1 VEYEKA
7 MSWLVN
13 KSLSAPWHAIR
24 LLLLAAWRR
33 SVVAPAANVA
43 LLAALTIPL
52 ALSITVPTYADAA
65 GLRILNDELA
75 RQTRQTQRPALAL
88 LFRHVRSSKA
98 VPWRT
103 IIAAD
108 NLMANSAS
116 TFLGL
121 PLANQ
126 TRHIRT
132 TQMRLLSVQGQ
143 GSGTILG
150 NAAIGSL
157 SGIDPLIQIIDGR
170 MPQATATAVEI
181 MVSRE
186 TANSIGLNIDDQLVI
201 TNTNGTASLRVMV
214 VGIWQAYNEE
224 DPAWLYDP
232 TTLYELILVDHAT
245 MTDQIADTFVDSVAQ
260 AAWYLQPEITAL
272 GPGDIGNLE
281 QRIRTLAQ
289 ELEKVPAKLERSP
302 LNSFA
307 QARQTID
314 ELTLRTG
321 IIAAPIALLALFFV
335 LQLATINYDRRRDE
349 LALLRSRGMSIMRIL
364 VIGAVEWL
372 SYVLIACL
380 PAVPLALLASTYML
394 RSESFLRLSATDIP
408 IPGLPL
414 NAIVGVT
421 VIGVLI
427 IMLGLRPLILASRRT
442 LMDSGKSRRRDQLV
456 GFLRILFEVLVLA
469 AVGYGYYQLTQS
481 NTTDSDVFATPLT
494 LALPVLI
501 SLALALIANRILPL
515 FFALAETLARRS
527 DRIGLILALQTI
539 ARRPERLQTT
549 VLLLTLTLG
558 VGGYV
563 ASMAA
568 TVDAA
573 TTAGIAYRMGGDT
586 HLIETAA
593 TQRPQDGQEI
603 KGDKYLLTPIGVH
616 RDLPG
621 IKDYSAVGN
630 YIAQIAV
637 GTKPVESNLVAI
649 DRTRFLSVVPYFRD
663 EWLGNNQTMG
673 ALMNQLAQARDGAII
688 STNLAGSSAIGDRV
702 AITINI
708 DGVDVAT
715 RVRIVGI
722 VNGWPG
728 QIAIDKPFVVTNLG
742 FIRDEIGFAPPTD
755 VWITRDTSVP
765 LDEVV
770 TQARAL
776 AIPLLDIKDY
786 ADIEL
791 REFTRPERQGF
802 FGMLSIGFIASTGL
816 SVMAIFVSALAIL
829 RQRSIE
835 LGMLQALGM
844 PSFVARRAIMI
855 EQGLMSFLGIII
867 GLSAALIATQTMLP
881 YLQAGVQPYPSVP
894 PTQPITAWLTLIVMV
909 LVYGAALGITAVLAF
924 RSIQRLRVADAVKLG
939 DEN

>member
-1 VEYEKA
+1 
-7 MSWLVN
+7 MSSLVN
-13 KSLSAPWHAIR
+13 KSMSAPWHAIR

-33 SVVAPAANVA
+33 SVVAPAANMA

-88 LFRHVRSSKA
+88 LFRHVRSGKA

-103 IIAAD
+103 ITAAD

-121 PLANQ
+121 PLTNQ

-143 GSGTILG
+143 TDGTLLG

-157 SGIDPLIQIIDGR
+157 SGVDALIDILDGR
-170 MPQATATAVEI
+170 MPQPSPSTVEI

-186 TANSIGLNIDDQLVI
+186 TANAIGLNIDDQIVI
-201 TNTNGTASLRVMV
+201 TNNNGSASVRATI

-232 TTLYELILVDHAT
+232 TTLYELVMVHHDT
-245 MTDQIADTFVDSVAQ
+245 MTSQIAETFVDSVAQ

-272 GPGDIGNLE
+272 GPGDIGTLE

-307 QARQTID
+307 QAKQTID

-349 LALLRSRGMSIMRIL
+349 IALLRSRGMSLFRIL

-372 SYVLIACL
+372 SYVLIACV
-380 PAVPLALLASTYML
+380 PAIPLALLASTYML
-394 RSESFLRLSATDIP
+394 RSESFLRLADTSVP
-408 IPGLPL
+408 IPGLPV
-414 NAIVGVT
+414 NAIIGVIA
-421 VIGVLI
+421 IGVLI
-427 IMLGLRPLILASRRT
+427 IMLGLRPLLLASRRT

-481 NTTDSDVFATPLT
+481 NPTDSDVFATPLT

-501 SLALALIANRILPL
+501 SLALALIANRILPI
-515 FFALAETLARRS
+515 FFAIAETLARRS

-549 VLLLTLTLG
+549 ILLLTLTLG

-573 TTAGIAYRMGGDT
+573 TTAGLAYRMGGDT

-593 TQRPQDGQEI
+593 TQRPQNGEEI

-621 IKDYSAVGN
+621 IKSYAAVGN
-630 YIAQIAV
+630 YMAQIAV

-649 DRTRFLSVVPYFRD
+649 DRTRFLDVIPYFRD

-673 ALMNQLAQARDGAII
+673 GLMNQLAQARDGAII
-688 STNLAGSSAIGDRV
+688 STNLAGTSAIGDRV
-702 AITINI
+702 AITLTI
-708 DGVDVAT
+708 DGVDVTT

-722 VNGWPG
+722 VEGWPG
-728 QIAIDKPFVVTNLG
+728 QIAIDKPFVVTNLS
-742 FIRDEIGFAPPTD
+742 FIRDEIGFVPPTD
-755 VWITRDTSVP
+755 VWITRDTSVS
-765 LDEVV
+765 LDDVV

-786 ADIEL
+786 TDIAR

-802 FGMLSIGFIASTGL
+802 FGMLSIGFIAATGL

-844 PSFVARRAIMI
+844 PAFIARRAIMI
-855 EQGLMSFLGIII
+855 EQGLLSFLGITL
-867 GLSAALIATQTMLP
+867 GLSAALFATQTMLP
-881 YLQAGVQPYPSVP
+881 YLQAGVQPYPAVP
-894 PTQPITAWLTLIVMV
+894 PTQPITAWITLLLMV
-909 LVYGAALGITAVLAF
+909 LVYGVALVITAILAF

>member
-1 VEYEKA
+1 
-7 MSWLVN
+7 MSLLAN
-13 KSLSAPWHAIR
+13 KSISAPWQAIR

-33 SVVAPAANVA
+33 SVVAPAANIA

-88 LFRHVRSSKA
+88 LFRHVRSGKA

-103 IIAAD
+103 ITAAD
-108 NLMANSAS
+108 SLMANSAS
-116 TFLGL
+116 AFLGL
-121 PLANQ
+121 PLTNQ

-143 GSGTILG
+143 GAGTLLG

-157 SGIDPLIQIIDGR
+157 SGIDSLINVLDGR
-170 MPQATATAVEI
+170 LPIPNATNVEI
-181 MVSRE
+181 MVSRK
-186 TANSIGLNIDDQLVI
+186 TANTIGLNVDDQIVI
-201 TNTNGTASLRVMV
+201 TNANGAASLRVTV
-214 VGIWQAYNEE
+214 VGIWQAYDED

-232 TTLYELILVDHAT
+232 TTLYELVLVNHDT
-245 MTDQIADTFVDSVAQ
+245 MTSQIAEAFVDSVAQ

-272 GPGDIGNLE
+272 GPGDIGTLE

-302 LNSFA
+302 LASFA
-307 QARQTID
+307 QAKQTID
-314 ELTLRTG
+314 ELTIRTG

-335 LQLATINYDRRRDE
+335 LQLATINYERRRDE
-349 LALLRSRGMSIMRIL
+349 LALLRSRGMSLMRIL

-372 SYVLIACL
+372 SYVLIATI

-394 RSESFLRLSATDIP
+394 QSESFLRLSDAPIT
-408 IPGLPL
+408 IPGLPI
-414 NAIVGVT
+414 NAL
-421 VIGVLI
+421 IGAMGIGLI
-427 IMLGLRPLILASRRT
+427 ILLLGLRPLVLASRRT

-456 GFLRILFEVLVLA
+456 GFLRILFEVLVLV
-469 AVGYGYYQLTQS
+469 AVGYGFYQLTQS
-481 NTTDSDVFATPLT
+481 TPSESDVFATPLT

-501 SLALALIANRILPL
+501 SLAMALIANRVLPVL
-515 FFALAETLARRS
+515 FAIAENIARRS
-527 DRIGLILALQTI
+527 DRIGVILALQTI

-593 TQRPQDGQEI
+593 TQRPQNGEEI

-616 RDLPG
+616 RDIPG
-621 IKDYSAVGN
+621 IIAYSAVGN
-630 YIAQIAV
+630 YIAQISV

-649 DRTRFLSVVPYFRD
+649 DRTRFLDVIPYFRD
-663 EWLGNNQTMG
+663 EWLGRNQSMG
-673 ALMNQLAQARDGAII
+673 ALLNQLGQTRDGAII
-688 STNLAGSSAIGDRV
+688 SANLAANTAVGDRV
-702 AITINI
+702 ALSINI
-708 DGVDVAT
+708 DGVDVTT
-715 RVRIVGI
+715 RVRVVGI
-722 VNGWPG
+722 VDGWPG
-728 QIAIDKPFVVTNLG
+728 QIAIDKPFVITNLG
-742 FIRDEIGFAPPTD
+742 FIRDEIGFVPPTD
-755 VWITRDTSVP
+755 VWITRDTTVA
-765 LDEVV
+765 LDDVV
-770 TQARAL
+770 AQARAL

-786 ADIEL
+786 NDIYQ

-844 PSFVARRAIMI
+844 PAFVARRAIMI
-855 EQGLMSFLGIII
+855 EQGLMSFLGIAL
-867 GLSAALIATQTMLP
+867 GLSAALIATRSMLP
-881 YLQAGVQPYPSVP
+881 YLQAGIQPYPSVP
-894 PTQPITAWLTLIVMV
+894 ATQPMTAWMTLGVMV
-909 LVYGAALGITAVLAF
+909 LVYTLALGTTAILAF

>member
-1 VEYEKA
+1 
-7 MSWLVN
+7 
-13 KSLSAPWHAIR
+13 
-24 LLLLAAWRR
+24 
-33 SVVAPAANVA
+33 VAPAANLA

-52 ALSITVPTYADAA
+52 ALAITVPTYADAA

-88 LFRHVRSSKA
+88 LFRHVRSNKA

-108 NLMANSAS
+108 NLMSNNAS

-132 TQMRLLSVQGQ
+132 TQMRILSVQGQ
-143 GSGTILG
+143 GDGTLLG

-157 SGIDPLIQIIDGR
+157 SGVDPLIQILDGR
-170 MPQATATAVEI
+170 RPQSNDSNVEI
-181 MVSRE
+181 MVSRS
-186 TANSIGLNIDDQLVI
+186 TANALGLNIDDRLVI
-201 TNTNGTASLRVMV
+201 TNNNGTASLRVTV
-214 VGIWQAYNEE
+214 VGIWQAYNED

-245 MTDQIADTFVDSVAQ
+245 MSAQIADAFVDSVAQ
-260 AAWYLQPEITAL
+260 AAWYLQPEITTL
-272 GPGDIGNLE
+272 GPGDIATLE

-307 QARQTID
+307 KAKQTID
-314 ELTLRTG
+314 QLTLRTG

-349 LALLRSRGMSIMRIL
+349 IALLRSRGMSLFRIL

-372 SYVLIACL
+372 SYVIIACI

-394 RSESFLRLSATDIP
+394 RSESFLRLSATP
-408 IPGLPL
+408 VATPGLPL
-414 NAIVGVT
+414 NAI
-421 VIGVLI
+421 IGACLIGAVI

-456 GFLRILFEVLVLA
+456 GFLRVLFEVLVLV
-469 AVGYGYYQLTQS
+469 AVGYGYYQLNQS
-481 NTTDSDVFATPLT
+481 STTDSDVFATPLT

-501 SLALALIANRILPL
+501 SLAFALIANRILPL
-515 FFALAETLARRS
+515 FFSLVENITRRS
-527 DRIGLILALQTI
+527 DRIGVILAFQTI

-630 YIAQIAV
+630 YVAQIAV
-637 GTKPVESNLVAI
+637 GTKPVESNLMAI
-649 DRTRFLSVVPYFRD
+649 DRTRFLGVVPYFRD

-673 ALMNQLAQARDGAII
+673 ELMNQLAQSRDGAII
-688 STNLAGSSAIGDRV
+688 STNLSGSSAIGDRV
-702 AITINI
+702 AITISM
-708 DGVDVAT
+708 DGVNVAT

-722 VNGWPG
+722 VAGWPG
-728 QIAIDKPFVVTNLG
+728 QIAIDKPFVVTNLS

-755 VWITRDTSVP
+755 VWIIRDTSIP

-770 TQARAL
+770 NKARAL

-786 ADIEL
+786 NDIEQ

-802 FGMLSIGFIASTGL
+802 FGMLSIGFIAATGL

-844 PSFVARRAIMI
+844 PAFVARRAIML
-855 EQGLMSFLGIII
+855 EQGLMSILGITI
-867 GLSAALIATQTMLP
+867 GLGAALIATRTMLP
-881 YLQAGVQPYPSVP
+881 YLQAGIQPYPSVP

-909 LVYGAALGITAVLAF
+909 LVYGVALIITAILAF
-924 RSIQRLRVADAVKLG
+924 RSIQRLRVAYAVKLP
-939 DEN
+939 DVN

>member
-1 VEYEKA
+1 
-7 MSWLVN
+7 MSSLVN
-13 KSLSAPWHAIR
+13 KSISAPWHAIR

-33 SVVAPAANVA
+33 SVVAPAANLA

-52 ALSITVPTYADAA
+52 ALAITVPTYADAA

-88 LFRHVRSSKA
+88 LFRHVRSNKA

-108 NLMANSAS
+108 NLMSNNAS

-132 TQMRLLSVQGQ
+132 TQMRILSVQGQ
-143 GSGTILG
+143 GDGTLLG

-157 SGIDPLIQIIDGR
+157 SGVDPLIQILDGR
-170 MPQATATAVEI
+170 RPQANDSNVEI
-181 MVSRE
+181 MVSRS
-186 TANSIGLNIDDQLVI
+186 TANAIGLNIDDRLVI
-201 TNTNGTASLRVMV
+201 TNNNGTASLRVTV
-214 VGIWQAYNEE
+214 VGIWQAYNED

-245 MTDQIADTFVDSVAQ
+245 MSAQIADAFVDSVAQ
-260 AAWYLQPEITAL
+260 AAWYLQPEITTL
-272 GPGDIGNLE
+272 GPGDIATLE

-307 QARQTID
+307 KAKQTID
-314 ELTLRTG
+314 QLTLRTG

-349 LALLRSRGMSIMRIL
+349 IALLRSRGMSLFRIL

-372 SYVLIACL
+372 SYVIIACI

-394 RSESFLRLSATDIP
+394 RSESFLRLSATP
-408 IPGLPL
+408 VATPGLPL
-414 NAIVGVT
+414 NAI
-421 VIGVLI
+421 IGACLIGAVI

-456 GFLRILFEVLVLA
+456 GFLRVLFEVLVLV
-469 AVGYGYYQLTQS
+469 AVGYGYYQLNQS
-481 NTTDSDVFATPLT
+481 STTDSDVFATPLT

-501 SLALALIANRILPL
+501 SLAFALIANRILPL
-515 FFALAETLARRS
+515 FFSLAENITRRS
-527 DRIGLILALQTI
+527 DRIGVILAFQTI

-630 YIAQIAV
+630 YVAQIAV
-637 GTKPVESNLVAI
+637 GTKPVESNLMAI
-649 DRTRFLSVVPYFRD
+649 DRTRFLGVVPYFRD

-673 ALMNQLAQARDGAII
+673 ELMNQLAQSRDGAII
-688 STNLAGSSAIGDRV
+688 STNLSGSSAIGDRV
-702 AITINI
+702 AITISM
-708 DGVDVAT
+708 DGVNVAT

-722 VNGWPG
+722 VAGWPG
-728 QIAIDKPFVVTNLG
+728 QIAIDKPFVVTNLS

-755 VWITRDTSVP
+755 VWIIRDTSIP

-770 TQARAL
+770 NKARAL

-786 ADIEL
+786 NDIEQ

-802 FGMLSIGFIASTGL
+802 FGMLSIGFIAATGL

-844 PSFVARRAIMI
+844 PAFVARRAIML
-855 EQGLMSFLGIII
+855 EQGLMSILGITI
-867 GLSAALIATQTMLP
+867 GLGAALIATRTMLP
-881 YLQAGVQPYPSVP
+881 YLQAGIQPYPSVP

-909 LVYGAALGITAVLAF
+909 LVYGVALIITAILAF